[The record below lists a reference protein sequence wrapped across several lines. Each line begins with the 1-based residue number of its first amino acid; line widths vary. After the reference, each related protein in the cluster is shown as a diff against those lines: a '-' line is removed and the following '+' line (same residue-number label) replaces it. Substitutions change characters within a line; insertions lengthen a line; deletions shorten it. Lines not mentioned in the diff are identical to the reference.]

1 MDSDSNTS
9 SDIDLLEGL
18 SQTDMT
24 ASSAIDSAG
33 ANDSKHNIKS
43 KRPGGARH
51 RSSRTVERTSSDDL
65 MTKEGMKDYS
75 EQSTTGSER
84 QIAEGKEV
92 ERKRNVGTKS
102 RLAVRQA
109 EEDTDPHQDGATSR
123 ADVRPGERRAGK
135 EGQTKQD
142 AARQDQIKA
151 QHKLKSVEQKVS
163 EKAKKKAP
171 AQHTQKAEKSNQDQS
186 PTSKK
191 SSKER
196 KYAAKKGVEEDVS
209 SGRSPNKRESREESP
224 KFIPRKHS
232 RMNFDP
238 EYMERKIREK
248 KRQGSM
254 YSVQREWK
262 MAERAMHSRASD
274 RGIESRSGILEEDS
288 YVQVSIVVM
297 LRR

>member
-65 MTKEGMKDYS
+65 MTKEGMKDS

-102 RLAVRQA
+102 RRAVRQA

-171 AQHTQKAEKSNQDQS
+171 AQHTQKPEKSNQDQS

>member
-65 MTKEGMKDYS
+65 MTKEGMKDS

-109 EEDTDPHQDGATSR
+109 EEETDPHQDGATSR
-123 ADVRPGERRAGK
+123 ADVRPVERRAGK

-171 AQHTQKAEKSNQDQS
+171 AQHTQKPEKSNQDQS

-196 KYAAKKGVEEDVS
+196 KYAAKKGKKWQKSQQERE
-209 SGRSPNKRESREESP
+209 SGR
-224 KFIPRKHS
+224 
-232 RMNFDP
+232 
-238 EYMERKIREK
+238 
-248 KRQGSM
+248 
-254 YSVQREWK
+254 
-262 MAERAMHSRASD
+262 
-274 RGIESRSGILEEDS
+274 
-288 YVQVSIVVM
+288 VS
-297 LRR
+297 

>member
-18 SQTDMT
+18 SQTDLT
-24 ASSAIDSAG
+24 ASSAIESAG
-33 ANDSKHNIKS
+33 TNDSKHKIKS

-65 MTKEGMKDYS
+65 ITKEITIDS
-75 EQSTTGSER
+75 EQPTAGSKM

-109 EEDTDPHQDGATSR
+109 EEETDPHQDGATSR
-123 ADVRPGERRAGK
+123 ADVRPVERRAGK
-135 EGQTKQD
+135 QDQTKQD
-142 AARQDQIKA
+142 ASGHDQIEA
-151 QHKLKSVEQKVS
+151 QNKLKLVEQTVQ

-171 AQHTQKAEKSNQDQS
+171 AQHAQKAQKPNQDQS
-186 PTSKK
+186 PISKK

-196 KYAAKKGVEEDVS
+196 KHAAKKGVEEDIS
-209 SGRSPNKRESREESP
+209 SGRSHNKRESREESP

-262 MAERAMHSRASD
+262 LAERAMHSRASD

-288 YVQVSIVVM
+288 YVQVIIVDM

>member
-65 MTKEGMKDYS
+65 MTKEGMKDS

-109 EEDTDPHQDGATSR
+109 EEETDPHQDGATSR

-142 AARQDQIKA
+142 QTKA

-171 AQHTQKAEKSNQDQS
+171 AQHTQKSEKSNQDQS

-209 SGRSPNKRESREESP
+209 NGRSPNKRESREESP